1 MNPTMIIMGVVIVL
15 LFYMY
20 FFYNTKETVITQ
32 KLDLTTAQP
41 EIPIEKIVDPGAARY
56 SYELWVFV
64 NQYSGTKQD
73 LFYRSSEVKNG
84 NCTLGTAAV
93 AATAANGSTPAKSA
107 VEATAATFD
116 SGATNINNI
125 GLSISGT
132 SPSLVVEY
140 VKNNKAVPA
149 SPINLC
155 EGARQANEKG
165 TLVVTDNFPVQTW
178 VHVIVSVDNAY
189 IDTYI
194 NGKLTKS
201 ILEKDG
207 IKSPSAQNTI
217 KFGLSPGTT
226 LAKLTRF
233 TTPIDPQTAWDK
245 YSSGNGAN
253 MLSKY
258 LGTLGMDVSLKKDN
272 VEYSKLN
279 IF

>member
-1 MNPTMIIMGVVIVL
+1 
-15 LFYMY
+15 MY

-32 KLDLTTAQP
+32 KLDLSVAQS
-41 EIPIEKIVDPGAARY
+41 EIPIEKIVDPGAVRY
-56 SYELWVFV
+56 AYEFWVYV
-64 NQYSGTKQD
+64 NQYNGAKQN
-73 LFYRSSEVKNG
+73 LFYRESGKN
-84 NCTLGTAAV
+84 NSDCAEGTAATAET
-93 AATAANGSTPAKSA
+93 AATAATPATPAKFETKPTM
-107 VEATAATFD
+107 V
-116 SGATNINNI
+116 NNI
-125 GLSISGT
+125 GINISGT
-132 SPSLVVEY
+132 SPSLTIEY
-140 VKNNKAVPA
+140 VKNNTPVEAT
-149 SPINLC
+149 PINLC
-155 EGARQANEKG
+155 KGARQANEKG

-178 VHVIVSVDNAY
+178 VNVIVSVDNAY

-207 IKSPSAQNTI
+207 IIPPSTENPI
-217 KFGLSPGTT
+217 KFGQANGTT

-245 YSSGNGAN
+245 YSAGNGAN
-253 MLSKY
+253 ALSKY

>member
-1 MNPTMIIMGVVIVL
+1 MGVVIML
-15 LFYMY
+15 LLYLY

-41 EIPIEKIVDPGAARY
+41 EIPIENIIDPGAARY
-56 SYELWVFV
+56 AYEVWVYV
-64 NQYSGTKQD
+64 NQYSGTQQD
-73 LFYRSSEVKNG
+73 LFYRESGTNNG
-84 NCTLGTAAV
+84 DCKGGTAATTTPVV
-93 AATAANGSTPAKSA
+93 AATAA
-107 VEATAATFD
+107 TFT
-116 SGATNINNI
+116 TNQKNLKNI
-125 GLSISGT
+125 GINISGT
-132 SPSLVVEY
+132 SPTLVVEY
-140 VKNNKAVPA
+140 IKNNVAVAA
-149 SPINLC
+149 SPINSC
-155 EGARQANEKG
+155 TGARQANEKG
-165 TLVVTDNFPVQTW
+165 ALVVTDNFPVQTW

-207 IKSPSAQNTI
+207 IQSPSATHSIQ
-217 KFGLSPGTT
+217 FGKSPGTT

-253 MLSKY
+253 VLSKY

>member
-15 LFYMY
+15 LLYMY

-41 EIPIEKIVDPGAARY
+41 EIPIENIIDPGAARY
-56 SYELWVFV
+56 AYEVWVYV
-64 NQYSGTKQD
+64 NQYSGTQQD
-73 LFYRSSEVKNG
+73 LFYRESGTSNG
-84 NCTLGTAAV
+84 DCTSGNTA
-93 AATAANGSTPAKSA
+93 
-107 VEATAATFD
+107 ATAATFT
-116 SGATNINNI
+116 TNQRNVKNI
-125 GLSISGT
+125 GINISGT
-132 SPSLVVEY
+132 SPTLVVEY
-140 VKNNKAVPA
+140 IKNNVAVAA
-149 SPINLC
+149 SPINSC
-155 EGARQANEKG
+155 TGARQSNEKG
-165 TLVVTDNFPVQTW
+165 ALVVTDNFPVQTW

-189 IDTYI
+189 IDTYV

-207 IKSPSAQNTI
+207 IKSPSTTHSIQ
-217 KFGLSPGTT
+217 FGKSPGTT

-253 MLSKY
+253 TLSKY

>member
-15 LFYMY
+15 LLYMY
-20 FFYNTKETVITQ
+20 FFYNTKETVVTQ
-32 KLDLTTAQP
+32 KLDLSTAQS

-56 SYELWVFV
+56 AYEFWVYV
-64 NQYSGTKQD
+64 NQYNGAKQD
-73 LFYRSSEVKNG
+73 LFYRESGTSNSDCTAG
-84 NCTLGTAAV
+84 NTA
-93 AATAANGSTPAKSA
+93 
-107 VEATAATFD
+107 ATAATFT
-116 SGATNINNI
+116 SSSQMVNNI
-125 GLSISGT
+125 GINISGT

-140 VKNNKAVPA
+140 VKNNIAVPA
-149 SPINLC
+149 APINSC
-155 EGARQANEKG
+155 TGARQANEKG

-207 IKSPSAQNTI
+207 IKSPSATSTI
-217 KFGLSPGTT
+217 KFGQAPGTT

-233 TTPIDPQTAWDK
+233 KTPIDPQTAWDK